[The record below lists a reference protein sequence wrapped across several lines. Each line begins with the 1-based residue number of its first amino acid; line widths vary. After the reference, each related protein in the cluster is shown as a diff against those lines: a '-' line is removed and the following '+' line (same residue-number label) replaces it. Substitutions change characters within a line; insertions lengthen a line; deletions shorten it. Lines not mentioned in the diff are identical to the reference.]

1 MRTLSYANKTAPELR
16 ELALAEYKRV
26 SFDGF
31 DGTVTGFGLPR
42 TNAGD
47 TLKLVSEREPE
58 RNGMYL
64 VESVTVRY
72 GNAYFERINRLG
84 YKVE

>member
-1 MRTLSYANKTAPELR
+1 M
-16 ELALAEYKRV
+16 
-26 SFDGF
+26 
-31 DGTVTGFGLPR
+31 TGFGLPR

-47 TLKLVSEREPE
+47 TLKLISAREPE
-58 RNGMYL
+58 RNGKYL

-72 GNAYFERINRLG
+72 GNAFFERINKLG